1 MSSRRTLSPLF
12 AADAH
17 VRISAPDR
25 EGAGMTAPTAQP
37 VARASV
43 PLKLLGIVLAGGAV
57 SVALG
62 VYGKVHD
69 PTGEKPYT
77 LFFSDTI
84 NLKVWFATA
93 AVFLAA
99 MQVLLALRMYD
110 KIHVPHDAPPWL
122 GDAYRL
128 TGIVAFGLTLPVAYQ
143 CLWALG
149 FQSTDTRVLVHSLLG
164 CFFFGVFTV
173 KVLVVRTHGLPG
185 WLLPIMGGTV
195 FATLV
200 LIWLT
205 SSIWFWNEF
214 GFPSF

>member
-1 MSSRRTLSPLF
+1 
-12 AADAH
+12 
-17 VRISAPDR
+17 
-25 EGAGMTAPTAQP
+25 MTAPTTESVP
-37 VARASV
+37 RASV
-43 PLKLLGIVLAGGAV
+43 PVKLLGIVVAGAAV

-77 LFFSDTI
+77 LVFSDTI
-84 NLKVWFATA
+84 NFKVWFATA

-99 MQVLLALRMYD
+99 VQVLLALRLYG
-110 KIHVPHDAPPWL
+110 KINIPRTSPTWL
-122 GDAYRL
+122 GDAHRL

-164 CFFFGVFTV
+164 CFFFGVFTI
-173 KVLVVRTHGLPG
+173 KVLAVRTHGLPG
-185 WLLPIMGGTV
+185 WLLPIVGGTV
-195 FATLV
+195 FSTLV

-205 SSIWFWNEF
+205 SSVWFWREF